1 MILRVPNN
9 LPSQKA
15 KKMVTG
21 RSTAMSETVDT
32 ILEDGLYGQQ
42 SNRGVRMNWVYSA
55 TADHEIERLE

>member
-1 MILRVPNN
+1 
-9 LPSQKA
+9 
-15 KKMVTG
+15 MVTG
-21 RSTAMSETVDT
+21 RSTAMSETVVDT